1 MSPLMFS
8 KQDVEAAAHPLVRLL
23 RLIFFRF
30 GITLDKFTALYA
42 DHGRRM
48 REDPAVTSQNRNNT
62 RRSLEAG
69 RNQNNMQ
76 LTWKLFYFITTSIL
90 RLEIEEIRV
99 VIRDPSTGKQIEIGS
114 NDPVDR

>member
-1 MSPLMFS
+1 
-8 KQDVEAAAHPLVRLL
+8 
-23 RLIFFRF
+23 
-30 GITLDKFTALYA
+30 
-42 DHGRRM
+42 
-48 REDPAVTSQNRNNT
+48 
-62 RRSLEAG
+62 
-69 RNQNNMQ
+69 